1 MLKVQQQEN
10 DLNVLGID
18 LEHSYQLQTLP
29 FHHNDPFDRIVAQRF
44 LKKMPIVS
52 IDANF
57 NKYDISVLW

>member
-1 MLKVQQQEN
+1 
-10 DLNVLGID
+10 LNVLGID